1 MATDLSREYPNQ
13 EPSMELYFPTE
24 LPEQLAFLGAALSA
38 LAGLF
43 ILVLPAA
50 ALRLSGFAIGE
61 VTPEGYGSVRSTGG
75 LYLGL
80 GVIAIFLAQDWTYLA
95 LGVSAAM
102 GAFGRLVS
110 MIADRGLTL
119 RSTGLLLLQVVVA
132 VLPLGYVLGYF

>member
-1 MATDLSREYPNQ
+1 
-13 EPSMELYFPTE
+13 MELYFPTE

-38 LAGLF
+38 LAGLL
-43 ILVLPAA
+43 ILALPAA

-80 GVIAIFLAQDWTYLA
+80 GLIAIFLAQDWTYLA
-95 LGVSAAM
+95 LGFAAAM
-102 GAFGRLVS
+102 GAVGRLIS

-119 RSTGLLLLQVVVA
+119 RSVALLLLQVVVS
-132 VLPLGYVLGYF
+132 VLPLGYVFGYF

>member
-1 MATDLSREYPNQ
+1 
-13 EPSMELYFPTE
+13 MELYFPTE

-43 ILVLPAA
+43 ILLLPAS

-95 LGVSAAM
+95 LGVAAAM
-102 GAFGRLVS
+102 GAFGRLFS
-110 MIADRGLTL
+110 MVADRGLTL
-119 RSTGLLLLQVVVA
+119 RNGMLLLLQVVFA